1 LAYVVK
7 AALAGAS
14 MALVGLEIRQGI
26 LNSLMQVGGMCLL
39 LLCLNRNRK
48 KSFFITWIYAFTWIG
63 LSVWWLYIALHDV
76 GGMPWLLALLAIGLL
91 SGGLALYYS
100 AALFIYS
107 YCQDR
112 LQTYGKCLLFAACWT
127 TAELARAQWFTG
139 FPWSAIG
146 YAHVNGIL
154 SYAAPWVGVYGIGFL
169 SAMCACWLYLQLK
182 QVSESFAAKIRASS
196 LILLLCIPAFRMSSS
211 EEQLLTVNLLQ
222 GNISQITKYNSGRQ
236 KSLDWYAA
244 QAMKSDAELTVM
256 PEIAIPYFK
265 EELPN
270 RYWEKLEEKFTSRK
284 QILIVGIPTLDKE
297 KGYGNSA
304 VGMGFE
310 SEQQY
315 DKYHLVPF
323 GEFTPD
329 SLKWFTRLMVNELG
343 DFNRGSLTQAPFI
356 WKNIK
361 LSLTIC
367 YEDLFGEELAARFVN
382 AELAPSLFVNISNI
396 AWFGDTMVVNQHLD
410 IARMRSLEFERPTV
424 RATNT
429 GGTAVISAEGEILK
443 KLGTYEQGNLS
454 SEVSITKNSGIT
466 FYAYWAGHWGLS
478 PLWILCLSIMALA
491 IFKQYRSVKLKHHL

>member
-1 LAYVVK
+1 
-7 AALAGAS
+7 
-14 MALVGLEIRQGI
+14 M
-26 LNSLMQVGGMCLL
+26 
-39 LLCLNRNRK
+39 
-48 KSFFITWIYAFTWIG
+48 
-63 LSVWWLYIALHDV
+63 
-76 GGMPWLLALLAIGLL
+76 
-91 SGGLALYYS
+91 
-100 AALFIYS
+100 
-107 YCQDR
+107 
-112 LQTYGKCLLFAACWT
+112 
-127 TAELARAQWFTG
+127 
-139 FPWSAIG
+139 
-146 YAHVNGIL
+146 
-154 SYAAPWVGVYGIGFL
+154 
-169 SAMCACWLYLQLK
+169 
-182 QVSESFAAKIRASS
+182 
-196 LILLLCIPAFRMSSS
+196 
-211 EEQLLTVNLLQ
+211 
-222 GNISQITKYNSGRQ
+222 
-236 KSLDWYAA
+236 
-244 QAMKSDAELTVM
+244 
-256 PEIAIPYFK
+256 
-265 EELPN
+265 
-270 RYWEKLEEKFTSRK
+270 
-284 QILIVGIPTLDKE
+284 IVGIPTLDKE